1 MMTMARPTRIGP
13 EQVDP
18 RREELLAWLTEAS
31 VVDANLLSR
40 ARSVAARTGQS
51 VEQSLN
57 QMGAISDDLLTE
69 AYARFSGCP
78 IWAPAEDPVET
89 LDGLS
94 LKAEFLA
101 AHRLLPLRQDGRLL
115 IVAAVDPLDDIGL
128 TGLAF
133 AAGLD
138 LRILVARPAD
148 FRDHAAFDE
157 QAAPGEIV
165 DERKLARDVQAIADT
180 GAESPSA
187 RLLVAVFEAAAAMGA
202 SDIHFEPRR
211 HDLRVRLRVDGQL
224 HDHQI
229 VAADF
234 SVSVLSRI
242 KVLAN
247 LDLGERRLPQD
258 GRATFVVSGRAID
271 VRVAILPS
279 AFGEAAV
286 LRILDRAGVSF
297 TFEALGFDGAQRGL
311 LSDISKAPHG
321 LFLVTGPTGSGKTTT
336 LYALLESM
344 RSNNRKILSIED
356 PIEYHF
362 AHVVQTQANPQIGL
376 SFASALRAF
385 LRQDPDV
392 ILVGEIRDEETA
404 EVAIQAALTGHL
416 VLASL
421 HANRAL
427 GVMPRLLDMGVEPY
441 QLAAGLQGALAQR
454 LVRKLCPS
462 CRTPRAP
469 SVHESSFLQKFGI
482 VADRLFDA
490 KGCPACD
497 LRGYKGR
504 VAVAEG
510 FVCDEPVAAAIAARA
525 PSQDLERLAQG
536 AGLVSMRADGCAK
549 AVAGLT
555 TLSEIM
561 ALGDK

>member
-1 MMTMARPTRIGP
+1 MSAASPQLGAERL
-13 EQVDP
+13 DP
-18 RREELLAWLTEAS
+18 RREELLTWLVEAG
-31 VVDANLLSR
+31 VIDGNLLAR
-40 ARSVAARTGQS
+40 ARSVATRTGQS
-51 VEQSLN
+51 SEQSLN
-57 QMGAISDDLLTE
+57 QMGAISDDLLAE
-69 AYARFSGCP
+69 AYARVSGCP
-78 IWAPAEDPVET
+78 IWSPVADPAHPLE
-89 LDGLS
+89 GLS
-94 LKAEFLA
+94 LKPEFLSS
-101 AHRLLPLRQDGRLL
+101 HRLLPLRQEGRTLL
-115 IVAAVDPLDDIGL
+115 VAAVDPLDDRGL
-128 TGLAF
+128 AGLAF
-133 AAGLD
+133 ASGLD
-138 LRILVARPAD
+138 LKILVARAGD
-148 FRDHAAFDE
+148 FREYGSAEGPTDA
-157 QAAPGEIV
+157 GEAI
-165 DERKLARDVQAIADT
+165 DERRLQSDVQAVADT

-187 RLLVAVFEAAAAMGA
+187 RLLAAVFEAAAARGA

-224 HDHQI
+224 HDHEI
-229 VAADF
+229 VAADY
-234 SVSVLSRI
+234 SVSLISRI

-258 GRATFVVSGRAID
+258 GRATFVVGGRAID

-297 TFEALGFDGAQRGL
+297 TFEGLGFDGAQQAL
-311 LSDISKAPHG
+311 LRSMSKAPHG

-336 LYALLESM
+336 LYALLENM
-344 RSNNRKILSIED
+344 RSDNRKILSIED

-362 AHVVQTQANPQIGL
+362 AHVVQIQAAPQIGL

-427 GVMPRLLDMGVEPY
+427 GVMPRLLDMGIEPY
-441 QLAAGLQGALAQR
+441 QLAAGLQGGLAQR

-462 CRTPRAP
+462 CRAPRAP
-469 SVHESSFLQKFGI
+469 SAHETAFLQRFGSR
-482 VADRLFDA
+482 ADSIYDA
-490 KGCPACD
+490 RGCPACD

-510 FVCDEPVAAAIAARA
+510 FVCDEPLSAAIAARA
-525 PSQDLERLAQG
+525 PAQELQHLAEA
-536 AGLVSMRADGCAK
+536 AGLRSMRADGCAK
-549 AVAGLT
+549 VAAGLT
-555 TLSEIM
+555 SLAEIM